1 MTEVSRRRQALG
13 FAALIAALGALGT
26 AVLAAQF
33 EGRIEAPPRASG
45 ASLPLSANPPHR
57 ADGPLRP

>member
-1 MTEVSRRRQALG
+1 MTKVSRRRQALG

-33 EGRIEAPPRASG
+33 PGRIEAPPRASDTSPPRD
-45 ASLPLSANPPHR
+45 ASPP
-57 ADGPLRP
+57 AEPDGPPRP